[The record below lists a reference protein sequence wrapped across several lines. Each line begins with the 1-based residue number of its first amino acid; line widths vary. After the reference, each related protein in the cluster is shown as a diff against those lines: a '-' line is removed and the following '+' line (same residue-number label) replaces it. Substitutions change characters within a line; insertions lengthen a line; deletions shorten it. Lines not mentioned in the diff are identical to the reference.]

1 MAPNRSRSNSNAYNT
16 VNRSNSPLVRRQ
28 PSRQANQISHSPQAS
43 LHIQSQAARVQAN
56 PISNGPNGYGNII
69 PRKSTT
75 PLVPPERAM
84 SPTSRYN
91 QNLKVL
97 RRHDPT
103 IISIFD
109 QFSHVCLY
117 HHNGVKWE
125 KKGYEGSMF
134 LFERSAEYNY
144 TRPKF

>member
-16 VNRSNSPLVRRQ
+16 VNRTNSPLVRRQ

-43 LHIQSQAARVQAN
+43 LHMQSQARNQIILQN
-56 PISNGPNGYGNII
+56 NGLNI

-97 RRHDPT
+97 RRHDPS
-103 IISIFD
+103 IMSIFD

-117 HHNGVKWE
+117 HHDGTKWE

-134 LFERSAEYNY
+134 LFERSAE
-144 TRPKF
+144 